1 MSTPFEDKRE
11 EALEEEDSFEDST
24 IFSAPEEKHDKV
36 EKPKLWRKILLGAG
50 VLVALAAAI
59 VAIVMLV
66 AQIADDDDTE
76 QAVIEWYMLSD
87 YVTLSDTTGTDGT
100 VTKTEMFNFDAF
112 KKVELKSEKLDLEFY
127 VKEDEEANRTWLEK
141 SIAQE
146 YTSETTVEGIVEAAL
161 GLKYTRV
168 ISETVEDNP
177 LYGFDKPAYTIVI
190 TPNEGEAFTVTVGKQ
205 SPDQSGYYV
214 TISNG
219 TKVYLVR
226 NKHIT
231 DLELD
236 DKMELT
242 KALTVEAFSQTEGS
256 AEYYGSGVL
265 AKFDY
270 IYFKNP
276 NLDATYKF
284 ITVERSGNYSY
295 NTYKIVEPIERAGN
309 DVEIV
314 SIVELFSNGIE
325 STGLYSVTKTEQD
338 IKKFGLD
345 DPDMQVSIKAGKQ
358 EREIKAKLQAD
369 GNYALVASDMDV
381 ILKVSSAS
389 LSPIT
394 LTQKDIYSQFIFI
407 ETLAELSQVTIES
420 DGNKTVFG
428 INTEKNENDAD
439 EVTGITVNGGEEMAS
454 EEFMSY
460 YQFLLGI
467 NAINY
472 DQTDLTG
479 KTPAAKITLTRKDGT
494 VSYVIEYY
502 EAQNG
507 RYQAVVNGNQMGLIG
522 SSNFKNIV
530 KYANNVAE
538 GRLYNS

>member
-11 EALEEEDSFEDST
+11 EALAEEDSFENST

-66 AQIADDDDTE
+66 AEIAKDDDTE

-87 YVTLSDTTGTDGT
+87 YVTLNDTTGTDGT
-100 VTKTEMFNFDAF
+100 VTKTETFNFDAF
-112 KKVELKSEKLDLEFY
+112 KEVELKSEKLDLQFY
-127 VKEDEEANRTWLEK
+127 VKENEEANRIWLEK

-146 YTSETTVEGIVEAAL
+146 YSSETTVEGIVEAAL

-168 ISETVEDNP
+168 ISETVEEDA

-214 TISNG
+214 TVSNG

-242 KALTVEAFSQTEGS
+242 KALTVEAFSETEGS
-256 AEYYGSGVL
+256 AEYYSSGVL

-270 IYFKNP
+270 IYFKNS
-276 NLDATYKF
+276 NLDETYKF
-284 ITVERSGNYSY
+284 ITVDRSGDYSY
-295 NTYKIVEPIERAGN
+295 NTYKIEEPIERAGN

-389 LSPIT
+389 LSPVT
-394 LTQKDIYSQFIFI
+394 LTKKDIYSQFIFI
-407 ETLAELSQVTIES
+407 ETLAGLSQFTIET

-428 INTEKNENDAD
+428 IRTEKNENDA
-439 EVTGITVNGGEEMAS
+439 EVVSGITVNGGEEMAP
-454 EEFMSY
+454 EEFQSY

-467 NAINY
+467 NVINY

-538 GRLYNS
+538 GKLYNS